1 MSILP
6 QIIYRLTIL
15 SMKILMAFFTEIQK
29 KKILK
34 LVWNHD
40 RLQIAKK
47 VLRTENK
54 AGDITIPHLKLY
66 YKSM

>member
-1 MSILP
+1 
-6 QIIYRLTIL
+6 
-15 SMKILMAFFTEIQK
+15 MAFFTEIQK